1 MKIKRLVVSPFQTN
15 CYIIYDKNQAI
26 IIDPGD
32 QAKKIKNFITE
43 NELDVLAILLTHGH
57 CDHIGA
63 IDSLY
68 QAYQCLIYLHQE
80 DHIYL
85 KEPKYNLSTMM
96 GEPIK
101 IQAPV
106 LESQPNLQIGDFM
119 IKWHHLPGHTP
130 GSSMIELVNQDLI
143 FSGDVL
149 FNGSIGRFD
158 FPLSSHHDT
167 VESMKKLQ
175 QWEKEARVF
184 PGHGEETSIKNEQLH
199 NPYLK

>member
-1 MKIKRLVVSPFQTN
+1 MKIKRLVVSSFQTN
-15 CYIIYDKNQAI
+15 CYVLYDHFQAV

-32 QAKKIKNFITE
+32 QAKKIKNFINE

-63 IDSLY
+63 IDALY
-68 QAYQCLIYLHQE
+68 QAFACPIYLHHE
-80 DHIYL
+80 DHVYL
-85 KEPKYNLSTMM
+85 KEPKYNLSMMM
-96 GEPIK
+96 GNPLI

-106 LESQPNLQIGDFM
+106 LDCDETMQIGPF
-119 IKWHHLPGHTP
+119 KVRWHHLPGHTP
-130 GSSMIELVNQDLI
+130 GSSMIELIDQKII

-167 VESMKKLQ
+167 VLSMKKL
-175 QWEKEARVF
+175 KEFQEDARVF
-184 PGHGEETSIKNEQLH
+184 PGHGEETSIKNEQQY